1 LARVNTKQKQIKPI
15 NMTNTTTQKKE
26 FRVQIDQLCT
36 IWTSSIKFIEATTQE
51 EADKLALEMYNN
63 GELFENLED
72 FVYNYDTVKET
83 ESMDIINGEGNTLIR
98 IN

>member
-1 LARVNTKQKQIKPI
+1 MTK
-15 NMTNTTTQKKE
+15 TTTQPKE

-51 EADKLALEMYNN
+51 EADQLVIEMYNN
-63 GELFENLED
+63 GELFEKLED

>member
-1 LARVNTKQKQIKPI
+1 MENTQTQKQ
-15 NMTNTTTQKKE
+15 E
-26 FRVQIDQLCT
+26 FRVQVDQLCT

-51 EADKLALEMYNN
+51 EADKIALEMYNN

-83 ESMDIINGEGNTLIR
+83 ETMDIINGEGNTLIR

>member
-1 LARVNTKQKQIKPI
+1 
-15 NMTNTTTQKKE
+15 MTNTTTQPKE

-51 EADKLALEMYNN
+51 EADQLAIEMYNN
-63 GELFENLED
+63 GELFEKLED

>member
-1 LARVNTKQKQIKPI
+1 MK
-15 NMTNTTTQKKE
+15 NTTIQQKE

-36 IWTSSIKFIEATTQE
+36 IWTSSIKFIEATSQE
-51 EADKLALEMYNN
+51 EADKIALEMYNN

-83 ESMDIINGEGNTLIR
+83 ESIDIINGEGNTLIR

>member
-1 LARVNTKQKQIKPI
+1 
-15 NMTNTTTQKKE
+15 MTNTQTQVKE

-36 IWTSSIKFIEATTQE
+36 IWTSSIKFVQATTQD
-51 EADKLALEMYNN
+51 EADKLAIDLYNS

-72 FVYNYDTVKET
+72 FVYVYDSIKET
-83 ESMDIINGEGNTLIR
+83 DTIEIISGTGNVLMK

>member
-1 LARVNTKQKQIKPI
+1 MARNNKQIKPT
-15 NMTNTTTQKKE
+15 NMTNTQTELKE
-26 FRVQIDQLCT
+26 FRIQVDQLCT
-36 IWTSSIKFIEATTQE
+36 IWTSSIKFIEASSQD
-51 EADKLALEMYNN
+51 EADKLAIEMYNN

-83 ESMDIINGEGNTLIR
+83 QSLDIINGEGNTLLS

>member
-1 LARVNTKQKQIKPI
+1 MENTQTQKQ
-15 NMTNTTTQKKE
+15 E
-26 FRVQIDQLCT
+26 FRVQVDQLCT

-51 EADKLALEMYNN
+51 EADKIALEMYNN

-83 ESMDIINGEGNTLIR
+83 ETMDIINSKGNTLIT

>member
-1 LARVNTKQKQIKPI
+1 MENTQTQKQ
-15 NMTNTTTQKKE
+15 E
-26 FRVQIDQLCT
+26 FTVQVDQLCT

-51 EADKLALEMYNN
+51 EADKIALEMYNS

-83 ESMDIINGEGNTLIR
+83 ETMDIINGKGNRLIR

>member
-1 LARVNTKQKQIKPI
+1 
-15 NMTNTTTQKKE
+15 MTNTTTQPKE

-72 FVYNYDTVKET
+72 FEYNYDTVNET
-83 ESMDIINGEGNTLIR
+83 ESMDIINGEGNTLLR

>member
-1 LARVNTKQKQIKPI
+1 MQNTQTQKQ
-15 NMTNTTTQKKE
+15 E
-26 FRVQIDQLCT
+26 FRVQVDQLCT

-51 EADKLALEMYNN
+51 EADKIALEMYNN

-83 ESMDIINGEGNTLIR
+83 ETMDIINGEGNTLIR

>member
-1 LARVNTKQKQIKPI
+1 MQNTQTQKQ
-15 NMTNTTTQKKE
+15 E
-26 FRVQIDQLCT
+26 FRVQVDQLCT

-51 EADKLALEMYNN
+51 EADKIALEMYNN

-83 ESMDIINGEGNTLIR
+83 ETMDIINSKGNTLIT

>member
-1 LARVNTKQKQIKPI
+1 MI
-15 NMTNTTTQKKE
+15 NTTTQPKE

-51 EADKLALEMYNN
+51 EADQLAIEMYNN
-63 GELFENLED
+63 GELFEKLED

>member
-1 LARVNTKQKQIKPI
+1 MENTQTKKQ
-15 NMTNTTTQKKE
+15 E
-26 FRVQIDQLCT
+26 FIVQVDQLCT

-51 EADKLALEMYNN
+51 EADKIALEMYNN

-83 ESMDIINGEGNTLIR
+83 ETMDIINGEGNTLIR